1 MKDLE
6 AFINEF
12 QFGELYWSSRVL
24 KIVFLQSV
32 DSTNNY
38 ASDRIEDEENEYL
51 IIADRQTDGRGQ
63 KGNSWESPPEVGL
76 YFSLLLHPNIKANSL
91 MTIPRTWG
99 KMVANTI
106 ETFANIRTSIKEPND
121 VLVGGKKIAGILIE
135 NKIYGDICRTLI
147 AGIGV
152 NINNSPEDF
161 SQELRNFATSLYI
174 ETGKKQSRSDFL
186 KLFFKLNSQIFLNI
200 L

>member
-6 AFINEF
+6 IFLNKF
-12 QFGELYWSSRVL
+12 QFEDLYWNDRAL
-24 KIVFLQSV
+24 KIVYLESV
-32 DSTNNY
+32 DSTNTY

-51 IIADRQTDGRGQ
+51 VIADRQTYGKGQ
-63 KGNSWESPPEVGL
+63 KGNTWESPPEVGL
-76 YFSLLLHPNIKANSL
+76 YFSLLLHPHIKANSL

-106 ETFANIRTSIKEPND
+106 ETIANIRTSIKEPND

-135 NKIYGDICRTLI
+135 NKIYGDICKTLI

-152 NINNSPEDF
+152 NINNSTEDF
-161 SQELRNFATSLYI
+161 SQEIRDFATSLYI
-174 ETGKKQSRSDFL
+174 ETGKKESRSDFL
-186 KLFFKLNSQIFLNI
+186 KLFFKLNSRADF
-200 L
+200 